1 MLTERLLVA
10 LAIVPFGVGFA
21 LLGGWPYTIAV
32 ALVLGV
38 AAWEFQN
45 IFRQGGYQPAVS
57 VLIPGVVLLVLVRG
71 AWGFERL
78 GLVWSLLAIF
88 ALGVHTLQFERGIEQ
103 AGTNFAITVAGLLYI
118 GWLGSYLV
126 SLRQLPNGLW
136 WALTAIPAI
145 GLADAGAYF
154 IGGRFGRHLM
164 APRTSPG
171 KTWEGYIG
179 GILVGSLSGLL
190 LAALWHLSEPAILPL
205 HGLIIGLV
213 VTLVSPLGDLGES
226 LFKRQ
231 FNLKDASRIL
241 PGHGGVMD
249 RIDTWIY
256 AAVVSY
262 YLIQALW

>member
-10 LAIVPFGVGFA
+10 LAIIPFGVGFA
-21 LLGGWPYTIAV
+21 LIGGWPYTIAV
-32 ALVLGV
+32 AVILGV
-38 AAWEFQN
+38 AAWEFQS
-45 IFRQGGYQPAVS
+45 IFRRGGYQPAVS
-57 VLIPGVVLLVLVRG
+57 VLIPGVVILTLARG
-71 AWGFERL
+71 AWGFERQEL
-78 GLVWSLLAIF
+78 LWTLLAIV
-88 ALGVHTLQFERGIEQ
+88 ALGIHTLQFERGLER
-103 AGTNFAITVAGLLYI
+103 AGTNFAITIAGLLYI

-126 SLRQLPNGLW
+126 SLRHIPNGLW
-136 WALTAIPAI
+136 WVLTAIPAV

-154 IGGRFGRHLM
+154 VGGRFGRHLM

-179 GILVGSLSGLL
+179 GIVVGSLSGLI
-190 LAALWHLSEPAILPL
+190 LAALWHLREPAILPL

-213 VTLVSPLGDLGES
+213 VTVVAPLGDLGES

-231 FNLKDASRIL
+231 FDVKDASHIL
-241 PGHGGVMD
+241 PGHGGIMD

-256 AAVVSY
+256 AAVISY